1 MLNLA
6 VNPFQVTE
14 QKGPKPMSEKRKIL
28 IVEDEDSIAQGL
40 IDVFVFHG
48 FEVDR
53 VADGG
58 EGLEKGKSGQYD
70 LLLLDVMLPTMDG
83 FTICNEI
90 RKEDLSQPIIMLTAK
105 TSEEDIIT
113 GLTLGADDY
122 ISKPFSV
129 RELVLRVEAVLKRTT
144 KQDKVLDEI
153 QVGQYLKVDA
163 VNLKGE
169 YLVDERKE
177 EGAVFTRREIEIL
190 KYLAQNSHRPVTRD
204 ELLEN
209 VWGYS
214 SGSNIETRT
223 VDIHIAKLRK
233 KTEPNPKEPI
243 HLITVRG
250 EGYRLLIPQN

>member
-1 MLNLA
+1 M
-6 VNPFQVTE
+6 
-14 QKGPKPMSEKRKIL
+14 
-28 IVEDEDSIAQGL
+28 
-40 IDVFVFHG
+40 
-48 FEVDR
+48 
-53 VADGG
+53 
-58 EGLEKGKSGQYD
+58 
-70 LLLLDVMLPTMDG
+70 
-83 FTICNEI
+83 
-90 RKEDLSQPIIMLTAK
+90 
-105 TSEEDIIT
+105 
-113 GLTLGADDY
+113 
-122 ISKPFSV
+122 
-129 RELVLRVEAVLKRTT
+129 
-144 KQDKVLDEI
+144 
-153 QVGQYLKVDA
+153 GQYLKVDA

>member
-144 KQDKVLDEI
+144 K
-153 QVGQYLKVDA
+153 
-163 VNLKGE
+163 
-169 YLVDERKE
+169 
-177 EGAVFTRREIEIL
+177 
-190 KYLAQNSHRPVTRD
+190 
-204 ELLEN
+204 
-209 VWGYS
+209 
-214 SGSNIETRT
+214 
-223 VDIHIAKLRK
+223 
-233 KTEPNPKEPI
+233 
-243 HLITVRG
+243 
-250 EGYRLLIPQN
+250 